1 METVAARARRAGGD
15 ATSPGRLRTT
25 RRCPRESPPARGAAA
40 RDTSSLSASLE
51 LPNAGAASDF
61 QLVDEEFE
69 PAQLGAVQLRAPRAR
84 TVAER
89 DIEIARLRELA
100 RQLGP
105 RLRYARYIIA
115 RTFMRRARQPMSRQ
129 LAAHLLVELRKRVL
143 GARPEAPGQ
152 VRRHAREERDQRQH
166 ERDAE
171 LFPVGVADAQSLQ
184 QPTLLSLAESD
195 DLIVPERV
203 RCIPGEAQLRE
214 HRVLAQESAGQRL
227 AAFRERRFEPALD

>member
-69 PAQLGAVQLRAPRAR
+69 AAQLGAVELRTPRAR
-84 TVAER
+84 TVAEC
-89 DIEIARLRELA
+89 DIKIARLRELA

-115 RTFMRRARQPMSRQ
+115 RTFMRRARQSMSRQ
-129 LAAHLLVELRKRVL
+129 LAAHLLVELRERVL
-143 GARPEAPGQ
+143 GPRPETPGE
-152 VRRHAREERDQRQH
+152 VHGHARKERNQRQH

-171 LFPVGVADAQSLQ
+171 LFPVGVADVQALE
-184 QPTLLSLAESD
+184 QPALLRLPEGD

-203 RCIPGEAQLRE
+203 RGI
-214 HRVLAQESAGQRL
+214 
-227 AAFRERRFEPALD
+227 